1 MWPHEFDRSEL
12 LISSA
17 PPRGEADMKD
27 APRPSRAVRSRRAR
41 RRRLGQ
47 HYLVDPDVVKK
58 MIVAASILPT
68 ESVVEIGTGK
78 GTLTKELAGL
88 CSRLDGYEVDREN
101 YLETLSKVRGSKA
114 SIHLADAFE
123 ERPDFDV
130 LVSSLPYSRS
140 QDFIEWISQ
149 AKYDRA
155 VVLLQ
160 EDFVRKVLSPPGTR
174 NYRAVSVIAQISS
187 EMKEIGRVNSSAFQP
202 PPRVGSQLI
211 VMRPKTRLTEEQVS
225 VVKKLFSLRRRKMSS
240 VLARFAVPGGAEERG
255 GRRIYSLTPEEV
267 YEICQRKVSARNLSP
282 HDPAKA

>member
-1 MWPHEFDRSEL
+1 
-12 LISSA
+12 
-17 PPRGEADMKD
+17 MKD
-27 APRPSRAVRSRRAR
+27 APRLSMATRSRRAR
-41 RRRLGQ
+41 RRKLGQ
-47 HYLVDPDVVKK
+47 HYLVDPDVIRK
-58 MIVAASILPT
+58 MIGAASILPT

-78 GTLTKELAGL
+78 GTLTRELAGL

-114 SIHLADAFE
+114 FIHLADAFE

-174 NYRAVSVIAQISS
+174 NYRAVSAIAQISS
-187 EMKEIGRVNSSAFQP
+187 EMKEMGRVGSGAFQP
-202 PPRVGSQLI
+202 PPKVGSQL
-211 VMRPKTRLTEEQVS
+211 VMMRPKVRLTEEQVS
-225 VVKKLFSLRRRKMSS
+225 VVKKLFSLRRREVSS
-240 VLARFAVPGGAEERG
+240 VLARFALPGGPEERG
-255 GRRIYSLTPEEV
+255 GRRVYSLTPAEV
-267 YEICQRKVSARNLSP
+267 YEICQRKASARDLSP
-282 HDPAKA
+282 QDPARV